1 MQDAMQWIRLTVK
14 ISILPCTPSL
24 GCTPGLG
31 SGKSHPD
38 ECYVSGFINRV
49 HFLNWRLGTN

>member
-1 MQDAMQWIRLTVK
+1 MQWIRLTVK